1 MMIWFQFRFVFKVVS
16 FRLFMPI
23 LFKNCLRALI
33 KIVGEQICSVER
45 ANSRGTVLKRMV
57 QCMSVS
63 TLSRSSS
70 VHGPDRVSRR
80 KFRFS
85 ERGHVL
91 FGVERHGFWGSFL
104 HRRSLIDDVDL
115 QKQQNFSV
123 KAGWLFKGNDQESD
137 ASIERSDSAM
147 EDIMIF
153 FYQLDL
159 GTRVQVDNHPTLLK
173 TIWMK
178 KSSFFSL

>member
-1 MMIWFQFRFVFKVVS
+1 
-16 FRLFMPI
+16 
-23 LFKNCLRALI
+23 
-33 KIVGEQICSVER
+33 
-45 ANSRGTVLKRMV
+45 MV

-63 TLSRSSS
+63 TLARSTGS
-70 VHGPDRVSRR
+70 VHGSDRVSRK

-85 ERGHVL
+85 ERGHLL

-104 HRRSLIDDVDL
+104 RSQSSIDDVDAP
-115 QKQQNFSV
+115 KQRDFSV

-159 GTRVQVDNHPTLLK
+159 GTRVQVYNDPILFRGY
-173 TIWMK
+173 I
-178 KSSFFSL
+178 